1 MTNQVQLQLFK
12 TLREEIKDYIPSPI
26 FENIM
31 SRDNPI
37 QHDPMVGQCCW
48 IKVTDSNTN
57 KKYKIAYK
65 RGMLPIMPDSYIAS
79 TPQIGLLFDKLYQK
93 EFNNTLLSS
102 ITGDL
107 NEYIEILQ
115 HWLHPNDTRP
125 EDLANTTEGVRNGCL
140 ELILAYY
147 IMYKK
152 FLTSTVR
159 DYNFLPNFEF
169 ETASFIAFEYYSDD
183 YKPATID
190 DFISPIDKLNNT
202 LTGANNITNL
212 SSFGL
217 DVINS
222 FKQLATNERVSESL
236 PEGHINTTVFDAGLY
251 CVDGITVTLDALRW
265 GDVIVKKENGRIVDW
280 KYISIENI
288 GIGPHVKHVYLNDD
302 IGASQEMRLIL
313 NEESYYNKDLW
324 SDDKTYEY
332 LYGIIDGM
340 TGEFKKNNLRAVVE
354 LARKGGWPYRVILR
368 DMILKNYIDNNLD
381 HTSESTYVILSDRVS
396 II

>member
-1 MTNQVQLQLFK
+1 MKKQAQWQLFK
-12 TLREEIKDYIPSPI
+12 TLREEIKEFIPSPI
-26 FENIM
+26 FDNIM

-37 QHDPMVGQCCW
+37 QHDPMIGQCCW
-48 IKVTDSNTN
+48 IKVTDSDTN
-57 KKYKIAYK
+57 KEYKISYK

-79 TPQIGLLFDKLYQK
+79 NPQIGVLFDRLYQK

-107 NEYIEILQ
+107 NDYIDILQ
-115 HWLHPNDTRP
+115 HWLHPNDSRP

-152 FLTSTVR
+152 FLTSTAR

-169 ETASFIAFEYYSDD
+169 ETANFIAFEYCTDD

-190 DFISPIDKLNNT
+190 DFITPIDKLNNT
-202 LTGANNITNL
+202 LTGVNNITKL

-222 FKQLATNERVSESL
+222 FEQLATAERVSKFF
-236 PEGHINTTVFDAGLY
+236 PEEHVNTTIFDAGLY

-265 GDVIVKKENGRIVDW
+265 GDVIVKKENNKIVDW
-280 KYISIENI
+280 KYISVENI
-288 GIGPHVKHVYLNDD
+288 GIGPHIKHIYLNDD
-302 IGASQEMRLIL
+302 VGTSQEMRLIL

-324 SDDKTYEY
+324 SDDETYEH
-332 LYGIIDGM
+332 LYSVIADVSV
-340 TGEFKKNNLRAVVE
+340 ESRKKNLRAIVE
-354 LARKGGWPYRVILR
+354 LARKGGCHIVLF
-368 DMILKNYIDNNLD
+368 
-381 HTSESTYVILSDRVS
+381 
-396 II
+396 